1 MTKVKPAPETPVVAK
16 ICGLAIASLV
26 LGAFGFCTFG
36 LSGIAGFILGI
47 IALSLIKKSAGRLT
61 GQPLAI
67 TGIIISMA
75 SIIILPIFILMSVLL
90 PALIGSRQ
98 KARAI
103 ISMNNAKQLCVA
115 MHLYCDNND
124 GRLPPVDRWTH
135 LILPYIGNN
144 RAILP
149 VSPSRNDQRPW
160 AMNVQLEGK
169 KINEI
174 SNPQRT
180 VLIFE
185 STFPNPPAGGPEML
199 PGKPS
204 AQGYLI
210 GFVDGHIECVRPEHL
225 RKLIWIPARRTLTPP
240 NIRKRNALPP
250 IKIHPLFIESPSPFL

>member
-1 MTKVKPAPETPVVAK
+1 MTKVKPAPETPEVAK
-16 ICGLAIASLV
+16 ICSPAIASLV
-26 LGAFGFCTFG
+26 LGVLGFCTFG

-75 SIIILPIFILMSVLL
+75 SVIILPIFIFTSVFL

-98 KARAI
+98 KARTV
-103 ISMNNAKQLCVA
+103 ISMGNAKQLCVA

-144 RAILP
+144 RAILA
-149 VSPSRNDQRPW
+149 VSPGRNDKRPW
-160 AMNVQLEGK
+160 AMNVQLEGR

-199 PGKPS
+199 PGKPN
-204 AQGYLI
+204 ARGYLI
-210 GFVDGHIECVRPEHL
+210 GFVDGHIESVRTEQL
-225 RKLIWIPARRTLTPP
+225 KNLIWIPARRTLSPP
-240 NIRKRNALPP
+240 DIRKRNSRPP
-250 IKIHPLFIESPSPFL
+250 LTIRPL